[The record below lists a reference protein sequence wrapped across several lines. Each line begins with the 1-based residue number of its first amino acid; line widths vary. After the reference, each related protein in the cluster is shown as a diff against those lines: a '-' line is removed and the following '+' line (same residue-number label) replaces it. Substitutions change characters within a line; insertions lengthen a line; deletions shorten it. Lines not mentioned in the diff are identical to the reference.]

1 MEYNLDGQRYDNIIG
16 TMANEAGILLG
27 VESFLKG
34 LPNTVRDTLSAG
46 ELADTVLHMIEN
58 VRAKRREQQ

>member
-1 MEYNLDGQRYDNIIG
+1 MEYNLDGQRYDNTIG

-27 VESFLKG
+27 VESFLRG

-58 VRAKRREQQ
+58 IRSKRGKQ

>member
-1 MEYNLDGQRYDNIIG
+1 MEYNLDGQRYDNTIG
-16 TMANEAGILLG
+16 TMAEEAGLLAA
-27 VESFLKG
+27 VESFLRG

-46 ELADTVLHMIEN
+46 ELADIVLHTIEN

>member
-1 MEYNLDGQRYDNIIG
+1 MEYNLDGQRYDNTIG

-58 VRAKRREQQ
+58 IRSKRGEQ

>member
-1 MEYNLDGQRYDNIIG
+1 MDYSFENDAKTYAY
-16 TMANEAGILLG
+16 ESGILLG
-27 VESFLKG
+27 VESFLRG

-58 VRAKRREQQ
+58 VRAKRGEQ